1 MSSDWGSSPPQ
12 PAAEQETG
20 FVDPHPSE
28 ERGRIYHLGAKQILT
43 AFLGKDRVRRLLR
56 SERGPGGGPG
66 RREGTLT
73 DTEGGAAPPSRVIGG
88 RGLPKLIN
96 QGPGPG
102 CWPSWTPQPVLGPG
116 PRRPREEKRGDTRA
130 AMASLLG
137 AYPWPE
143 GLECPALDAEL
154 SDGPS
159 PPAAPRPPGDK
170 GSESRIRR
178 PMNAFMVWAKDER
191 KRLAVQN
198 PDLHNAE
205 LSKMLGKS
213 WKALTLSQKRPY
225 VDEAERLRLQHMQD
239 YPNYK
244 YRPRRKKQAKRLC
257 KRVDPGFL
265 LSSLS
270 RDQNVLPE
278 KRSGSRGALGEKEDR
293 GEYSPSTAL
302 PSLRGCYHEGPA
314 GGGGTPSSV
323 DTYPYGLPTPP
334 EMSPLDVLEPEQ
346 TFFSSPCQEE
356 HGHPRRIPHLP
367 GPPYSPEYTPSP
379 LHCSH
384 PLGSLALGQS
394 PGVSMMSPVSGCP
407 PSPAYYSP
415 ATYHPL
421 HSNLQAHL
429 GQLSP
434 PPEHPGFDALDQLS
448 QVELLGDM
456 DRNEFDQYLNT
467 PGHPDSATGAVALSG
482 HVPVSQMTST
492 GPTETSLISVL
503 ADATATYY
511 NSYSVS

>member
-1 MSSDWGSSPPQ
+1 
-12 PAAEQETG
+12 
-20 FVDPHPSE
+20 
-28 ERGRIYHLGAKQILT
+28 
-43 AFLGKDRVRRLLR
+43 
-56 SERGPGGGPG
+56 
-66 RREGTLT
+66 
-73 DTEGGAAPPSRVIGG
+73 
-88 RGLPKLIN
+88 
-96 QGPGPG
+96 
-102 CWPSWTPQPVLGPG
+102 
-116 PRRPREEKRGDTRA
+116 
-130 AMASLLG
+130 MATLLG
-137 AYPWPE
+137 AYPWPD
-143 GLECPALDAEL
+143 GLECPALDGEL
-154 SDGPS
+154 SDGLAS
-159 PPAAPRPPGDK
+159 PAAHRTPGDK
-170 GSESRIRR
+170 GTESRIRR

-225 VDEAERLRLQHMQD
+225 VDEAERLRVQHMQD

-244 YRPRRKKQAKRLC
+244 YRPRRKKQLKRIC

-270 RDQNVLPE
+270 RDQNSLPD
-278 KRSGSRGALGEKEDR
+278 KRCGSRVSVGEKEEH
-293 GEYSPSTAL
+293 GEYSPATAL
-302 PSLRGCYHEGPA
+302 PSLRGCYQEVPTSSCTSGSSS
-314 GGGGTPSSV
+314 TSSV
-323 DTYPYGLPTPP
+323 DAYPYGLPTPP

-346 TFFSSPCQEE
+346 AFFSSPCQEE
-356 HGHPRRIPHLP
+356 HSHSHRLPHIS
-367 GPPYSPEYTPSP
+367 GATYSPEYMHSP
-379 LHCSH
+379 LHCNH
-384 PLGSLALGQS
+384 PLGSITLTQS
-394 PGVSMMSPVSGCP
+394 PGVSMIPSVTSCS

-415 ATYHPL
+415 PAFHALHPNL
-421 HSNLQAHL
+421 HAHL

-467 PGHPDSATGAVALSG
+467 PGHPDSTGSITVNG
-482 HVPVSQMTST
+482 HAPASQVTPG

>member
-1 MSSDWGSSPPQ
+1 
-12 PAAEQETG
+12 
-20 FVDPHPSE
+20 
-28 ERGRIYHLGAKQILT
+28 
-43 AFLGKDRVRRLLR
+43 
-56 SERGPGGGPG
+56 
-66 RREGTLT
+66 
-73 DTEGGAAPPSRVIGG
+73 
-88 RGLPKLIN
+88 
-96 QGPGPG
+96 
-102 CWPSWTPQPVLGPG
+102 
-116 PRRPREEKRGDTRA
+116 
-130 AMASLLG
+130 MASLLA
-137 AYPWPE
+137 AYPWAE
-143 GLECPALDAEL
+143 GLECPALDADL
-154 SDGPS
+154 SDGLS

-225 VDEAERLRLQHMQD
+225 VEEAERLRLQHMQD
-239 YPNYK
+239 HPNYK
-244 YRPRRKKQAKRLC
+244 YRPRRKKQAKRLG
-257 KRVDPGFL
+257 KRAEPGFL

-270 RDQNVLPE
+270 RDQNALPD
-278 KRSGSRGALGEKEDR
+278 KRGGGRGPLGDEEDR
-293 GEYSPSTAL
+293 GEYSPRAAL
-302 PSLRGCYHEGPA
+302 PSLRGCYHEAAA
-314 GGGGTPSSV
+314 GAGSGGTPGSV
-323 DTYPYGLPTPP
+323 DAYPYGLPTPP
-334 EMSPLDVLEPEQ
+334 EMSPLDMLEPEPA
-346 TFFSSPCQEE
+346 FFSAPCQEE
-356 HGHPRRIPHLP
+356 HAAPRRLPHLP
-367 GPPYSPEYTPSP
+367 TPHYSPEFAPSPHHCGHTLGPLGLGQTPSV
-379 LHCSH
+379 
-384 PLGSLALGQS
+384 SL
-394 PGVSMMSPVSGCP
+394 MSTVPGCP

-421 HSNLQAHL
+421 QSNLHAPL

-448 QVELLGDM
+448 QAELLGDM

-467 PGHPDSATGAVALSG
+467 PGHPDSVSGTVALSG
-482 HVPVSQMTST
+482 PVPG

>member
-1 MSSDWGSSPPQ
+1 
-12 PAAEQETG
+12 
-20 FVDPHPSE
+20 
-28 ERGRIYHLGAKQILT
+28 
-43 AFLGKDRVRRLLR
+43 
-56 SERGPGGGPG
+56 
-66 RREGTLT
+66 
-73 DTEGGAAPPSRVIGG
+73 
-88 RGLPKLIN
+88 
-96 QGPGPG
+96 
-102 CWPSWTPQPVLGPG
+102 
-116 PRRPREEKRGDTRA
+116 
-130 AMASLLG
+130 MASMLG

-143 GLECPALDAEL
+143 GLECPSLEAEL
-154 SDGPS
+154 S
-159 PPAAPRPPGDK
+159 PPPAPRPAGDK

-257 KRVDPGFL
+257 RRADAGFL
-265 LSSLS
+265 LSSLA
-270 RDQNVLPE
+270 RDQNALPAPA
-278 KRSGSRGALGEKEDR
+278 SPAGKEER
-293 GEYSPSTAL
+293 GEYPPAAL
-302 PSLRGCYHEGPA
+302 PSLRACYPEGPA
-314 GGGGTPSSV
+314 GGGGGAPA
-323 DTYPYGLPTPP
+323 DIYPYGLPTPP
-334 EMSPLDVLEPEQ
+334 EMSPLDALEPEQ

-356 HGHPRRIPHLP
+356 LAHPRRM
-367 GPPYSPEYTPSP
+367 PPLSGSPYPPDFAASP
-379 LHCSH
+379 LPCSH
-384 PLGSLALGQS
+384 PLGPLA
-394 PGVSMMSPVSGCP
+394 MMSPAPGCP
-407 PSPAYYSP
+407 PSPAYYAP
-415 ATYHPL
+415 APYHPL
-421 HSNLQAHL
+421 HAGLQAPL

-456 DRNEFDQYLNT
+456 DRNELDQYLNT
-467 PGHPDSATGAVALSG
+467 PGHPDAALGPGTLGG
-482 HVPVSQMTST
+482 HAPLSQGTPA

-503 ADATATYY
+503 ADATAAYY

>member
-1 MSSDWGSSPPQ
+1 
-12 PAAEQETG
+12 
-20 FVDPHPSE
+20 
-28 ERGRIYHLGAKQILT
+28 
-43 AFLGKDRVRRLLR
+43 
-56 SERGPGGGPG
+56 
-66 RREGTLT
+66 
-73 DTEGGAAPPSRVIGG
+73 
-88 RGLPKLIN
+88 
-96 QGPGPG
+96 
-102 CWPSWTPQPVLGPG
+102 
-116 PRRPREEKRGDTRA
+116 
-130 AMASLLG
+130 MASLLG
-137 AYPWPE
+137 AYPWTE
-143 GLECPALDAEL
+143 GLECPALEAEL
-154 SDGPS
+154 SDGLS
-159 PPAAPRPPGDK
+159 PPAVPRPSGDK

-244 YRPRRKKQAKRLC
+244 YRPRRKKQGKRLC

-270 RDQNVLPE
+270 RDQNTLPE
-278 KRSGSRGALGEKEDR
+278 KNSIGRGPLGEKEDR
-293 GEYSPSTAL
+293 GEYAPGATL
-302 PSLRGCYHEGPA
+302 PGLHSCYREGAAAAP
-314 GGGGTPSSV
+314 GSV

-334 EMSPLDVLEPEQ
+334 EMSPLDALEPEQ
-346 TFFSSPCQEE
+346 TFFSSSCQEE
-356 HGHPRRIPHLP
+356 HGHPHHLPHLP
-367 GPPYSPEYTPSP
+367 GPPYSPEFTPSP

-394 PGVSMMSPVSGCP
+394 PGVSMMSSVPGCP
-407 PSPAYYSP
+407 PSPAYYSH

-421 HSNLQAHL
+421 HPNLQAHL

-434 PPEHPGFDALDQLS
+434 PPEHPGFDTLDQLS

-467 PGHPDSATGAVALSG
+467 PGHPDSASGVGTLTGHAPLSQG
-482 HVPVSQMTST
+482 TPT